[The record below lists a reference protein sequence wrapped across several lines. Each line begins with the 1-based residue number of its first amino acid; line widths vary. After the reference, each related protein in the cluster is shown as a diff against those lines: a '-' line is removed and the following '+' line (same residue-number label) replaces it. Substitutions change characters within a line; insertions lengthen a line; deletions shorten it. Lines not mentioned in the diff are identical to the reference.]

1 MSAGQSVIVF
11 ATSVMC
17 KHDVIH
23 EIVSFMDDV
32 MFDRVEAVRAK

>member
-1 MSAGQSVIVF
+1 
-11 ATSVMC
+11 MC

-32 MFDRVEAVRAK
+32 MFDRVEAVRANKASTQK